1 MPQSTAINHRAALP
15 ENHMPLIFH
24 ITTGTAWDAARR
36 VGAYTADSLATE
48 GFIHCSTRAQVQSTA
63 NRIFKGRSGLLLLS
77 VDVDRVKPEIR
88 YENLEGGSNLFPH
101 IYGALA
107 IDAVVAV
114 HDFPP
119 RADGGFDLPAGLTV

>member
-1 MPQSTAINHRAALP
+1 MTI
-15 ENHMPLIFH
+15 IFH
-24 ITTGTAWDAARR
+24 ITTKTAWDAARR
-36 VGAYTADSLATE
+36 GGAYTADSLATE
-48 GFIHCSTRAQVQSTA
+48 GFIHCSTRAQVLGTA
-63 NRIFKGRSGLLLLS
+63 DRIFKGRRDLLLLS

-88 YENLEGGSNLFPH
+88 YENLEGGTSLFPH

-119 RADGGFDLPAGLTV
+119 RADGSFDLPPALPE